1 MLAQMRVLN
10 IKDFILIWY
19 NSSVY
24 GGGYVMEAIKVSH
37 LTFSYDGKNDILKDV
52 NISLNKP
59 IFISRNKTKYEEI
72 TYNELVDLINKV

>member
-1 MLAQMRVLN
+1 MTVLDKVMRLETLLLLDKQTHWYVLEN
-10 IKDFILIWY
+10 D
-19 NSSVY
+19 
-24 GGGYVMEAIKVSH
+24 
-37 LTFSYDGKNDILKDV
+37 KNNILKDV

>member
-1 MLAQMRVLN
+1 MTIIRLGLGQASSG
-10 IKDFILIWY
+10 KILDKQTHWY
-19 NSSVY
+19 NL
-24 GGGYVMEAIKVSH
+24 E
-37 LTFSYDGKNDILKDV
+37 NDRNNILKDV

>member
-1 MLAQMRVLN
+1 MTIVRLGLGQTNSGKILDKQTHWYVLEN
-10 IKDFILIWY
+10 DK
-19 NSSVY
+19 S
-24 GGGYVMEAIKVSH
+24 
-37 LTFSYDGKNDILKDV
+37 DILKDV

>member
-1 MLAQMRVLN
+1 MTIIRLGLGHTSSG
-10 IKDFILIWY
+10 KILDKETHWY
-19 NSSVY
+19 NL
-24 GGGYVMEAIKVSH
+24 EN
-37 LTFSYDGKNDILKDV
+37 DKNDILKDV

>member
-1 MLAQMRVLN
+1 MTIIRLGLGQTSSGKILDKETHWYVL
-10 IKDFILIWY
+10 
-19 NSSVY
+19 
-24 GGGYVMEAIKVSH
+24 
-37 LTFSYDGKNDILKDV
+37 KNDILKDV

>member
-1 MLAQMRVLN
+1 MTIVRLGLGQASSGKILDKQTHWYVLEN
-10 IKDFILIWY
+10 D
-19 NSSVY
+19 
-24 GGGYVMEAIKVSH
+24 
-37 LTFSYDGKNDILKDV
+37 KNDILKDV